1 MTDMDRPM
9 TARLTNH
16 ARQRCD
22 EMRIN
27 TKRVKNL
34 VRNPDITRTSYMDRW
49 LAVSDRDPEIA
60 VVYAKQ
66 PDGTCTVITVLY
78 RQYDEYTRPGE
89 TA

>member
-34 VRNPDITRTSYMDRW
+34 VRNPD
-49 LAVSDRDPEIA
+49 PEIT

-66 PDGTCTVITVLY
+66 PDGACTVITVLY

>member
-1 MTDMDRPM
+1 VSDPDRPT

-22 EMRIN
+22 EMRVQ
-27 TKRVKNL
+27 TKRVKRL
-34 VRNPDITRTSYMDRW
+34 VREPDITRTSYDGRW

-60 VVYAKQ
+60 VVYAKH

-78 RQYDEYTRPGE
+78 RQYDTYIRPH
-89 TA
+89 